1 MSITRFFSLYFVT
14 AIALWV
20 FNQRFGFPIQF
31 LRAESGLVLQQAY
44 SPNWWEWIKPCLT
57 SAYGGHFIPA
67 ALSTELLA
75 SWMFGPNEALW
86 SVRQALV
93 LAAMS
98 VCAACAMQRSIL
110 NVHPAAGKRASL
122 IIGVA
127 IALSFAV
134 HPFATELF
142 SWPITWFQ
150 MACLACVALA
160 LYWLMEFIN
169 EPTRRSAF
177 LCTLS
182 AYASMHFFGIGLAVS
197 VAGLI
202 SLALSAYSMGAFA
215 KARSALVVGASLTLL
230 HATPTAQSGGGRDG
244 PVQISASVSRFL
256 TLIVEQPIAAIRAT
270 FSTPWLSVP
279 DLQSQT
285 LQTISGAAGLVVIA
299 MMLAKLWTS
308 AASGEGRR
316 IALASAITFPLLAYL
331 GTCLLTVARIRAET
345 DHAALSPFLVGGRY
359 LIFPMFFGML
369 TLSVAFRPNRFNAAI
384 SLVVLAWFVT
394 SSAFFVRDVAPSL
407 WPDRLLSN
415 QEIWSQLEK
424 DPTRNIDLK
433 RYREFTGGSC
443 VYSNIT
449 GGPPCD
455 APSGDNEAKLY
466 CGPIRPSIP
475 GNKEL

>member
-1 MSITRFFSLYFVT
+1 MGEALPITRFFSLYFVT

-57 SAYGGHFIPA
+57 AAYGGHFIPA
-67 ALSTELLA
+67 ALSTELLT
-75 SWMFGPNEALW
+75 SWTFGPNEALW
-86 SVRQALV
+86 SIRQALV
-93 LAAMS
+93 LAAMV
-98 VCAACAMQRSIL
+98 VCAGYTVQKSIL
-110 NVHPAAGKRASL
+110 NLHPSVEKRASV
-122 IIGVA
+122 IIGLA
-127 IALSFAV
+127 ISLSFAV
-134 HPFATELF
+134 HPFAIELF
-142 SWPITWFQ
+142 SWPFMWMQ

-169 EPTRRSAF
+169 EPTGRSAF

-182 AYASMHFFGIGLAVS
+182 AYASMHFFGIGLAIS

-202 SLALSAYSMGAFA
+202 CLALSAYSAGASA
-215 KARSALVVGASLTLL
+215 KARSAIIVGASLTLL
-230 HATPTAQSGGGRDG
+230 HAIPTAQSGGGRDG

-285 LQTISGAAGLVVIA
+285 VQTISGAACLLVITI
-299 MMLAKLWTS
+299 MLAKLWTS

-384 SLVVLAWFVT
+384 SLVVLAWFIT

-424 DPTRNIDLK
+424 DPTQNVDLT
-433 RYREFTGGSC
+433 RYREFKGGSC
-443 VYSNIT
+443 LYSSIT
-449 GGPPCD
+449 GGPPCETPRD
-455 APSGDNEAKLY
+455 RNEAKLY
-466 CGPIRPSIP
+466 CGPVRP
-475 GNKEL
+475 